1 MCPPQAGRLIYLNN
15 QGAYLIAGEL
25 MRKESAFV
33 LILIALA
40 AVIVL
45 SGCVSEQ
52 KSEKVKIGLQLTP
65 ASALVQVAD
74 AEGFFKSNALDVE
87 ITEFTAGKFA
97 FQALLSK
104 DLDFAIVG
112 DIPPVLAKMQGNN
125 FYILAEIGT
134 NENEAPVLVIDDG
147 SKTPEEY
154 FSKPRKIST
163 SQGGTPEFS
172 FYLFMKEYGIEK
184 DGVEITAQKPEEM
197 IGTLASGSVDGI
209 AIFEPYPTL
218 AEEKI
223 DKKMLRFTLP
233 EGVYP
238 TKYLLSADREF
249 VDKNPETAKRLLKA
263 LIQAEEFVKENP
275 EKARKIVAQRTKF
288 DKGIVDKIWPDFI
301 FTVDLSE
308 ALLKNWEKE
317 MKWAIETGKAQGGG
331 EPDFKALLRRDLLD
345 AARK

>member
-1 MCPPQAGRLIYLNN
+1 
-15 QGAYLIAGEL
+15 
-25 MRKESAFV
+25 MRKKLAVLCILVAIAAIVISAGFV
-33 LILIALA
+33 TQAN
-40 AVIVL
+40 V
-45 SGCVSEQ
+45 Q
-52 KSEKVKIGLQLTP
+52 PKSDKVRIGLQLMMPQTT
-65 ASALVQVAD
+65 LIRIAD

-97 FQALLSK
+97 FQALLAK
-104 DLDFAIVG
+104 DLDFAVLG
-112 DIPPVLAKMQGNN
+112 DIPPVLAKMQGND
-125 FYILAEIGT
+125 FYILTEVGT
-134 NENEAPVLVIDDG
+134 NENEDPVLVIDDG

-163 SQGGTPEFS
+163 TQGGTPEFS

-184 DGVEITAQKPEEM
+184 DGVEIIAQKPEEM

-263 LIQAEEFVKENP
+263 LIQAEEFVNKNP
-275 EKARKIVAQRTKF
+275 EKARQIFSEKTKLDMKI
-288 DKGIVDKIWPDFI
+288 IEKIWPDFI
-301 FTVDLSE
+301 FKVDLSE
-308 ALLKNWEKE
+308 DLLKNWEKE
-317 MKWAIETGKAQGGG
+317 MKWAIETGKAQDGG
-331 EPDFKALLRRDLLD
+331 ETDFKALLRKDLLD

>member
-1 MCPPQAGRLIYLNN
+1 MCPPLTGRLIYLNRLC
-15 QGAYLIAGEL
+15 AIITGEF
-25 MRKESAFV
+25 MRKSLAFV
-33 LILIALA
+33 LILIAFA
-40 AVIVL
+40 AIIVL
-45 SGCVSEQ
+45 SGCVEQ
-52 KSEKVKIGLQLTP
+52 PKSEKVRIGLQLTP

-74 AEGFFKSNALDVE
+74 AEGVFKSNSLDVE

-97 FQALLSK
+97 FQALLAK

-112 DIPPVLAKMQGNN
+112 DIPPVLAKMQGND

-154 FSKPRKIST
+154 FSKSQRKIST

-172 FYLFMKEYGIEK
+172 FYLFMKEYAIEK
-184 DGVEITAQKPEEM
+184 DGVEILAQKPEEM

-223 DKKMLRFTLP
+223 GKKMIRFTLP
-233 EGVYP
+233 KGVYP
-238 TKYLLSADREF
+238 TKYLLSADKEF

-263 LIQAEEFVKENP
+263 LMQAEEFVKKNP

-301 FTVDLSE
+301 FKVDLSE
-308 ALLKNWEKE
+308 ELLNNWEKE
-317 MKWAIETGKAQGGG
+317 MQWAIETGKAQGGV
-331 EPDFKALLRRDLLD
+331 EPDFKALLRKDLLD